1 MNEGLMRTRPAK
13 AWAPLMQSTAGW
25 LRWAARRLELRAIG
39 LAPEQFSLAEG
50 ARAAVAVAVPLLIAV
65 ASAQSWMGW
74 SVFAA
79 FWTCLCDSPGSD
91 RLRRRL
97 LLSFVVFGTMISFVG
112 AWAASLAPAAG
123 LIAGPLLVFAVIL
136 LASSVAYGALLGTLL
151 AVVAVVAVGFPR
163 PLDLAAVQ
171 AAAFL
176 AGAGWAWLLINWIW
190 RIDPAAPL
198 RQNGDA
204 VLARLIDMT
213 SDLLAIGRGSHRD
226 THWHSEH
233 AEHRRAVRLA
243 LERLHGL
250 LGRYAGEPA
259 EATEPTRRLL
269 EFAETVFSALIALD
283 QAFIDG
289 LGSAQERAAVTR
301 AFGIALRYVRRVRHD
316 PAKLVRVRRGSLRL
330 AARRVDLSDPL
341 LVGCVVA
348 LEDALELMADRDRL
362 RPSEA
367 VATRAEHSTWRD
379 GLRPG
384 LRQAARQSAG
394 VVAVYAAALAFD
406 LGYPYWATM
415 AVVVVL
421 QGGVRST
428 WTRTIERILGS
439 LLGGSLA
446 LAMLHVTDAK
456 AFLSAVAVVLAT
468 AAISL
473 RSVNYTAF
481 VVFLTMLFIIVA
493 EMLQPGTGIA
503 SARML
508 DNVIGSIAALLSVI
522 VFWPELGPPLQARI
536 ERSHDANRAYHDAVL
551 SDAPIETIHRLR
563 RAAGMASIEAEI
575 ALHDLGGLLRWR
587 QRLSTEQAAVLMD
600 VRRLAGHAAVAWH
613 QRLVTPRD
621 STGRSDQREPVKASP
636 GE

>member
-1 MNEGLMRTRPAK
+1 MNEGLMRSRSGEARAPA
-13 AWAPLMQSTAGW
+13 MRTAASR
-25 LRWAARRLELRAIG
+25 LRWAARWLELRAIG
-39 LAPEQFSLAEG
+39 LSPEQFSLAEG
-50 ARAAVAVAVPLLIAV
+50 ARAALAVAVPLLIAV
-65 ASAQSWMGW
+65 GSGQSWMGW

-97 LLSFVVFGTMISFVG
+97 LLSFVVFGGVIAFVG

-136 LASSVAYGALLGTLL
+136 LSSAVAYGALLGTLL

-163 PLDLAAVQ
+163 PLDMAAVQ

-176 AGAGWAWLLINWIW
+176 AGAGWAWCLINLIW

-204 VLARLIDMT
+204 VLARLTDMT
-213 SDLLAIGRGSHRD
+213 NDLLSIGRGSHRD

-259 EATEPTRRLL
+259 EATEPTRRIL

-283 QAFIDG
+283 QAFIDR
-289 LGSAQERAAVTR
+289 LGSAEERAAVAR

-316 PAKLVRVRRGSLRL
+316 PAKLQSVRRGRARLGALRV
-330 AARRVDLSDPL
+330 RLSDPL
-341 LVGCVVA
+341 LAGCVVA
-348 LEDALELMADRDRL
+348 LEDALGIMADRGRHRNPDDTTAMGNHAAWWMRF
-362 RPSEA
+362 A
-367 VATRAEHSTWRD
+367 
-379 GLRPG
+379 PG

-446 LAMLHVTDAK
+446 LALLHVTDAK
-456 AFLSAVAVVLAT
+456 VLLSVVSVMLAT

-551 SDAPIETIHRLR
+551 SDAPIDTIHRLR

-575 ALHDLGGLLRWR
+575 ALRDLGGLLRWR

-613 QRLVTPRD
+613 QRLAASPQEAAARN
-621 STGRSDQREPVKASP
+621 DQR
-636 GE
+636 

>member
-1 MNEGLMRTRPAK
+1 MRTAASR
-13 AWAPLMQSTAGW
+13 

-50 ARAAVAVAVPLLIAV
+50 ARAAIAVAVPLVIAV
-65 ASAQSWMGW
+65 AAGQSWMGW

-79 FWTCLCDSPGSD
+79 FWTCLCDSPGPD

-97 LLSFVVFGTMISFVG
+97 LLSFVVFGTGIAFVG
-112 AWAASLAPAAG
+112 SWSASFAPAAG
-123 LIAGPLLVFAVIL
+123 LIAGPLLVFVVIL
-136 LASSVAYGALLGTLL
+136 LSSAVAYGALLGTLL

-171 AAAFL
+171 AVAFL
-176 AGAGWAWLLINWIW
+176 AGAGWAWLLINAIW
-190 RIDPAAPL
+190 RIDPKAPL

-204 VLARLIDMT
+204 VLARLTDMT

-250 LGRYAGEPA
+250 LDRYSGEPA
-259 EATEPTRRLL
+259 GVPEPTRRLL
-269 EFAETVFSALIALD
+269 DFAETVFSALIALD

-301 AFGIALRYVRRVRHD
+301 AYGIALRYIRHD
-316 PAKLVRVRRGSLRL
+316 PAKLANLRRSRARLGRLREN
-330 AARRVDLSDPL
+330 LSDPL
-341 LVGCVVA
+341 LAGCVVA
-348 LEDALELMADRDRL
+348 LDEALTLIAERGRQRGREDIVPPTN
-362 RPSEA
+362 RP
-367 VATRAEHSTWRD
+367 TWREK
-379 GLRPG
+379 LCPG

-446 LAMLHVTDAK
+446 LALLHVVDAK
-456 AFLSAVAVVLAT
+456 ILLSGVAILLAT
-468 AAISL
+468 AAIAL

-493 EMLQPGTGIA
+493 EMLQPGTGIV

-522 VFWPELGPPLQARI
+522 VFWPELGPSLQTRI
-536 ERSHDANRAYHDAVL
+536 ARSHDANRAYHDAVL
-551 SDAPIETIHRLR
+551 SNAPIETIHRLR

-587 QRLSTEQAAVLMD
+587 QRLSTEQATVLMD

-613 QRLVTPRD
+613 QRLA
-621 STGRSDQREPVKASP
+621 ASP
-636 GE
+636 QEVAAHGDRY

>member
-1 MNEGLMRTRPAK
+1 MNERLVRPRASGVWALAMRTAASR
-13 AWAPLMQSTAGW
+13 
-25 LRWAARRLELRAIG
+25 LRWVARRLELRAIG
-39 LAPEQFSLAEG
+39 LAPEQFSLEEG
-50 ARAAVAVAVPLLIAV
+50 ARAAIAVAVPLLIAV

-74 SVFAA
+74 AVFAA
-79 FWTCLCDSPGSD
+79 FWTCLCDSPGSN

-97 LLSFVVFGTMISFVG
+97 LLSFVVFGTVIAFVG
-112 AWAASLAPAAG
+112 AWSASLAPAAG

-136 LASSVAYGALLGTLL
+136 LSSTVAYGALLGTLL

-176 AGAGWAWLLINWIW
+176 VGAGWAWLLINLIW

-204 VLARLIDMT
+204 VLARLSDMT
-213 SDLLAIGRGSHRD
+213 TDLLAIGRGSHRD

-259 EATEPTRRLL
+259 DATEPTRRLL

-289 LGSAQERAAVTR
+289 LGSSQERAAVTR

-316 PAKLVRVRRGSLRL
+316 PAKLVSVRRGSLRL
-330 AARRVDLSDPL
+330 ATRRVRLSDPL
-341 LVGCVVA
+341 LAGCVVA
-348 LEDALELMADRDRL
+348 LEDALELMADRGRHRHSEDVAAQNDR
-362 RPSEA
+362 
-367 VATRAEHSTWRD
+367 STWRD
-379 GLRPG
+379 KLRPG

-394 VVAVYAAALAFD
+394 VVAVYAAALAFN

-446 LAMLHVTDAK
+446 LALLHVTDAK
-456 AFLSAVAVVLAT
+456 ALLSVVSVLLAT

-508 DNVIGSIAALLSVI
+508 DNVIGSIAALLSVV

-536 ERSHDANRAYHDAVL
+536 DRSHEANRAYHDAVL
-551 SDAPIETIHRLR
+551 SDAPTDTIRRLR

-587 QRLSTEQAAVLMD
+587 QRLSAEQAAALMD

-613 QRLVTPRD
+613 QRLAAARND
-621 STGRSDQREPVKASP
+621 EREPLTASP